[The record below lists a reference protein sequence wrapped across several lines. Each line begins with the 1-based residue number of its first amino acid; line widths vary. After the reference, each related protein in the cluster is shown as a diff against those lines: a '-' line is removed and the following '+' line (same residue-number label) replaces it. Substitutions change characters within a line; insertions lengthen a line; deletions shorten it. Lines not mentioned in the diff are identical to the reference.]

1 MIEGAPNTFAVV
13 PVKRPG
19 DAKSRMEGAMD
30 GERRARFVEAML
42 EDVLDALSQTR
53 MLFGTIVV
61 TGDGAAAGI
70 AGEHGCQV
78 VDDPCDGGHSEAALI
93 GIEAAVGYGA
103 ERVLLLPGDCP
114 LLNPREIDRLVS
126 SAPETYVAVV
136 PDRHGTGTN
145 ALLLS
150 PPDAIEPAFG
160 EGSAQRHLRLAR
172 EAGIPAAL
180 EDLPSLALDLDTPAD
195 LVAFQTRLE
204 SGFRGARKTGKV
216 LHA

>member
-1 MIEGAPNTFAVV
+1 MIEGAANTFAVI

-30 GERRARFVEAML
+30 PERRARLVEAML
-42 EDVLDALSQTR
+42 EDVLDALQGAR

-61 TGDGAAAGI
+61 TGDEGSARI
-70 AGEHGCQV
+70 AEKHGCQV
-78 VDDPCDGGHSEAALI
+78 VDDPSDVGHSEAALM
-93 GIEAAVGYGA
+93 GIEAAVSNGA

-114 LLNPREIDRLVS
+114 LLNPREVDRLIGSV
-126 SAPETYVAVV
+126 PDRFVAVV

-172 EAGIPAAL
+172 EAGLPAAL
-180 EDLPSLALDLDTPAD
+180 EELPSLSLDLDTPAD
-195 LVAFQTRLE
+195 LVALQTRLE
-204 SGFRGARKTGKV
+204 AGAGGAGKTEKV
-216 LHA
+216 LNA

>member
-1 MIEGAPNTFAVV
+1 MIEGAASTFAVI

-30 GERRARFVEAML
+30 PERRARLVEAML
-42 EDVLDALSQTR
+42 EDVLDALQGAR
-53 MLFGTIVV
+53 MLFGSIVV
-61 TGDGAAAGI
+61 TGDEGSARI
-70 AGEHGCQV
+70 AEKHGCLV
-78 VDDPCDGGHSEAALI
+78 VDDPSDVGHSEAALK
-93 GIEAAVGYGA
+93 GIKVAVSNGA

-114 LLNPREIDRLVS
+114 LLNPREVDRLIGSV
-126 SAPETYVAVV
+126 PDRFVAVV

-180 EDLPSLALDLDTPAD
+180 EELPSLGLDLDTPAD
-195 LVAFQTRLE
+195 LVALQTRLE
-204 SGFRGARKTGKV
+204 AGAGGAGKTEKV
-216 LHA
+216 LNA